1 MQYWVKALA
10 ASAIST
16 LSMLQTPNEAC
27 DPMEQAPVC
36 HWLEVVGRRVI
47 RMHN

>member
-16 LSMLQTPNEAC
+16 LSMLQTPNEGVRSDGTGTGVSLA
-27 DPMEQAPVC
+27 
-36 HWLEVVGRRVI
+36 
-47 RMHN
+47 